1 MARELRGLLLCG
13 GASTRFGGNKLL
25 EPIPGAEAEGPIA
38 ARAAANLVAGVGSAL
53 ALIPLGA
60 AALARAL
67 EGTGCEVV
75 ESDRTT
81 RGMGASL
88 AAAVLAADRA
98 GGWIVALGDMP
109 LILPATIRA
118 VAQALRDGALIAAPV
133 APSGGMRGHPVGF
146 SAALR
151 SELVALDA
159 DAGARSIV
167 ESHRDGVRL
176 VPVDDPG
183 IFVDLDTR
191 EQLAALAR
199 R

>member
-1 MARELRGLLLCG
+1 MPGELRGLLLCG
-13 GASTRFGGNKLL
+13 GASRRFGGDKLL

-38 ARAAANLVAGVGSAL
+38 ARAARNLILGAGSAL

-67 EGTGCEVV
+67 EPTGCEIV
-75 ESDRTT
+75 ESDRTG

-88 AAAVLAADRA
+88 AAAVLASDRA
-98 GGWIVALGDMP
+98 EGWIVALGDMP

-118 VAQALRDGALIAAPV
+118 VAQALADGALIAAPV
-133 APSGGMRGHPVGF
+133 AAEGGRRGHPVGF
-146 SAALR
+146 SARLR
-151 SELVALDA
+151 SELLALDA

-167 ESHRDGVRL
+167 ERHHDGVRL